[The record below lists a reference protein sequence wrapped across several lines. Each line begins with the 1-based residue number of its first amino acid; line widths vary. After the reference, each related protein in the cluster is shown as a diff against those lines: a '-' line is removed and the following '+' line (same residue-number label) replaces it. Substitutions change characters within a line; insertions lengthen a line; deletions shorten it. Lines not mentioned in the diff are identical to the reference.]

1 MDGSWTFEWSMPA
14 SEVLSAPEWAEDES
28 SQWSPESR
36 WRFGSGS
43 SAGVSERLSERESIE
58 LSVSAVELDMRR
70 SS

>member
-1 MDGSWTFEWSMPA
+1 MPA

-28 SQWSPESR
+28 SQSR

-43 SAGVSERLSERESIE
+43 SAGVRERLSERESIE